1 MGTLEKSN
9 ISKRQKMKIG
19 LVLLGVIN
27 STSISREESSSILL
41 TRSERANSWSRF
53 EEMKGGNFER
63 ECIEE
68 NCDVEELAEVFDNV
82 DVSEPIQLKYD
93 KCSKIVTAAEMA
105 FENLPNVDEES
116 AKNLFRECMLAPN
129 MDIRP
134 PTDDMRLSFGDE
146 DFKTWLGETIG
157 IITNQSVKLTGTAA
171 EGMQK
176 ITEALLKGFREMEW
190 NTFVDDA
197 KDMGTSIFETFS
209 SAFNTAM
216 DFFGNDD
223 PR

>member
-1 MGTLEKSN
+1 
-9 ISKRQKMKIG
+9 MKIS
-19 LVLLGVIN
+19 LVLFGVIS

-41 TRSERANSWSRF
+41 SRSGRANSWSRF
-53 EEMKGGNFER
+53 EEMKAGNFER

-68 NCDVEELAEVFDNV
+68 NCDVEELAEVFDNT

-105 FENLPNVDEES
+105 FENLPNVDGES

-129 MDIRP
+129 MDIQP
-134 PTDDMRLSFGDE
+134 PTDDMRLSFEDD

-157 IITNQSVKLTGTAA
+157 IITNQSVELTGSAA

-176 ITEALLKGFREMEW
+176 ITEALAKGFRGMIV
-190 NTFVDDA
+190 TF
-197 KDMGTSIFETFS
+197 
-209 SAFNTAM
+209 
-216 DFFGNDD
+216 
-223 PR
+223 